1 VQIGVVYAE
10 LGRWQAALETGRK
23 LRQLLPDEEI
33 GYWAMSSA
41 FCELGRYSEAID
53 VTEANLRQNPSSL
66 PPMEGLAYIFLKSG
80 RFADAIPSYKRA
92 IEAHP
97 EADYLHA
104 RLPDVFCEKAAT
116 RKITRKVAPIR

>member
-1 VQIGVVYAE
+1 MQIGVVYAE
-10 LGRWQAALETGRK
+10 LGRWQEALETGRK

-66 PPMEGLAYIFLKSG
+66 PRMEGLAYIFLKSG

-104 RLPDVFCEKAAT
+104 RLPDVLCEKAAT
-116 RKITRKVAPIR
+116 QEITRKVAPIR